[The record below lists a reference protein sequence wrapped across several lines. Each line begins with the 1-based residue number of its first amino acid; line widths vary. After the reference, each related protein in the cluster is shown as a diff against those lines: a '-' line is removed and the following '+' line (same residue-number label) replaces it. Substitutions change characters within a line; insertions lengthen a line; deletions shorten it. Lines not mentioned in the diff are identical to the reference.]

1 MRERLNQLV
10 GMQGDGIKR
19 LRCSERRRRR
29 EDALGALR
37 LIDQRL
43 ALLMMRHRRLICH
56 HCSTNTRRAFT
67 TRTFTTRTFTRR
79 TFTRRAL
86 SPGTD
91 DSFAPYLAA
100 PITLLTLARRLPMG
114 GRRRVDWRR

>member
-56 HCSTNTRRAFT
+56 HCSTFTR
-67 TRTFTTRTFTRR
+67 RTFTRR
-79 TFTRRAL
+79 TFTRCAL
-86 SPGTD
+86 SAGTD